1 MIFIGKLRTPLKI
14 DKNVQ
19 LTVLSSK
26 VKLFNKAGAVN
37 EQGLAN
43 SSSGF
48 IFLVLFCSR

>member
-19 LTVLSSK
+19 LTVLNSK

-37 EQGLAN
+37 EYRAWP
-43 SSSGF
+43 
-48 IFLVLFCSR
+48 IVLQVSYS